1 MIPRDVRTRW
11 NATYDM
17 LEFAYQYR
25 KAINIIT
32 DIREMKLR
40 LYEIEAHEWEI
51 VRQLRDL
58 LKVFKDATLFF
69 SRGGI
74 PNLASVIPAMDHLDE
89 HLASATLSHK
99 YNPAI
104 RVAIGMG
111 KKTLNRYY
119 DRTDHSELYRIAMV
133 LHPCHKLSYFQRA
146 GWAPDWIA
154 TAKKIVR
161 DEFDRSYRFRDDVVI
176 ATGSE
181 DTNDAA
187 ASKNIFDNLP
197 AFRTI

>member
-58 LKVFKDATLFF
+58 LKASIF
-69 SRGGI
+69 S
-74 PNLASVIPAMDHLDE
+74 
-89 HLASATLSHK
+89 
-99 YNPAI
+99 
-104 RVAIGMG
+104 
-111 KKTLNRYY
+111 
-119 DRTDHSELYRIAMV
+119 
-133 LHPCHKLSYFQRA
+133 
-146 GWAPDWIA
+146 
-154 TAKKIVR
+154 VR
-161 DEFDRSYRFRDDVVI
+161 
-176 ATGSE
+176 
-181 DTNDAA
+181 
-187 ASKNIFDNLP
+187 L
-197 AFRTI
+197 